1 MITWVPFTNNTATQ
15 TSRYLSSASGSKQ
28 PILIRLFHQKMLC
41 MLCIKFCWNWPSGC
55 GGFFFRIL
63 SMYFRYF
70 IIISPWK
77 RALLFIWT
85 NLSSLHPG
93 MLCAKSGRTWPVVLE
108 FFMSS
113 VYVCYFVIISPWKN
127 GVTLHLN
134 KLEPPSPK
142 RFVPGLVEIVP
153 VVLEEK
159 MIKMCKVDR

>member
-15 TSRYLSSASGSKQ
+15 TSRYLSSGSGSKQ
-28 PILIRLFHQKMLC
+28 PILIRLLHQKMLF

-108 FFMSS
+108 FFFISS
-113 VYVCYFVIISPWKN
+113 VMYVSCMFAISLSSLLGKTAWPFTWIN
-127 GVTLHLN
+127 LNHLHPNALCQVWS
-134 KLEPPSPK
+134 KLSQWFW
-142 RFVPGLVEIVP
+142 R
-153 VVLEEK
+153 
-159 MIKMCKVDR
+159 RRW